1 MQIAAKS
8 ATSFYGITENVF
20 IIDLKKDDSSK
31 RNGRRAFT
39 YCKRHFIDGRRML
52 TTTSGSIGLAK
63 ESKIT
68 VLKAFMSS
76 GFSDFSSNFVN
87 FLSDV
92 EIGIDAEN
100 KVIGQ
105 VFRHGGT

>member
-39 YCKRHFIDGRRML
+39 YCKRRFTDERRML
-52 TTTSGSIGLAK
+52 TTTPSSIG
-63 ESKIT
+63 
-68 VLKAFMSS
+68 
-76 GFSDFSSNFVN
+76 
-87 FLSDV
+87 
-92 EIGIDAEN
+92 
-100 KVIGQ
+100 
-105 VFRHGGT
+105 